1 MSTGIVS
8 SGRTGR
14 QLRLRNADNII
25 PWPTENN
32 IEIEVWCCSIIWTES
47 KNLAVQ
53 RSSYYSHL

>member
-32 IEIEVWCCSIIWTES
+32 IEIEVWCSSIIWTER
-47 KNLAVQ
+47 KTLLFKA
-53 RSSYYSHL
+53 YSHL